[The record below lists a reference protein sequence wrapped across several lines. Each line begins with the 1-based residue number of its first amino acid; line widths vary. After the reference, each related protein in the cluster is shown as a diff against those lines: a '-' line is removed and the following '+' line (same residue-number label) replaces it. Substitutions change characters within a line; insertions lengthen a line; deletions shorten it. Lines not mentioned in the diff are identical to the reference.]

1 MKKNHSCRVR
11 FAPSPTGNLHIGGL
25 RAALF
30 NWLFAHHNGGT
41 FLLRI
46 EDTDIERSKPEYTQ
60 SILQALEWVHIASD
74 EPIVIQSERIRE
86 HHRMIDQ
93 LLMQGKAYKDYY
105 QQDEFFEL
113 YAAKYGSAEFAKAYH
128 ICRDQDQHQ
137 GDKPYVVRFK
147 LPLDRGPITFQDM
160 IRGQVSIDVQQLDD
174 FVIARSGGFP
184 MYNFV
189 VVIDDIFQ
197 EITHIIRGEEHLSNT
212 PKQILLYEAFDKPVP
227 QFAHL
232 PLILGPDGNKLS
244 KRDAATSVLDYK
256 YAGYL
261 PDALV
266 NYLVRLGWSHG
277 DQEVFT
283 RQELIQFFTLEAVG
297 KKGAIFDKEKLDW
310 LNGVYMR
317 AAADSTLCSI
327 MDEIDPTYK
336 DMLPFDEEQ
345 VQKLTHLYKERART
359 VVEIMQEIKKCAH
372 EPEQYDAQAV
382 AEWVD
387 KDTPDMLV
395 SLLNLVQTIDSWQ
408 LNKLKDS
415 ITALAK
421 EKGKKLGA
429 IAQPIRIALVGGS
442 SSPSVFELVDIL
454 GKDESIRRIE
464 LLLEYLQ
471 QMSG

>member
-1 MKKNHSCRVR
+1 MKKNSSCRVR

-30 NWLFAHHNGGT
+30 NWLFARHNGGT

-60 SILQALEWVHIASD
+60 SILQALDWVQIASD
-74 EPIVIQSERIRE
+74 EPMVIQSERIRE

-93 LLMQGKAYKDYY
+93 LLVQGKAYKDYY

-128 ICRDQDQHQ
+128 ICRDQDQNQ

-147 LPLDRGPITFQDM
+147 LPLDRGSITFNDM
-160 IRGQVSIDVQQLDD
+160 IRGQITIGTEQLDD

-212 PKQILLYEAFDKPVP
+212 PKQILLYEAFGKPVP

-244 KRDAATSVLDYK
+244 KRDAATSVLEYK

-261 PDALV
+261 PDALF

-317 AAADSTLCSI
+317 AADDVALCAT
-327 MDEIDPTYK
+327 MEEIDPTYT
-336 DMLPFDEEQ
+336 DMLPFDDEQ
-345 VQKLTHLYKERART
+345 LVQLMHLYKERAKT
-359 VVEIMQEIKKCAH
+359 VVEVMQQIKTFAH
-372 EPEQYDAQAV
+372 EPTHYDAQAI

-387 KDTPDMLV
+387 KDTRDMLV
-395 SLLNLVQTIDSWQ
+395 CLINLLQMIDSWE
-408 LNKLKDS
+408 LNKIKDS
-415 ITALAK
+415 ITAVAK

-429 IAQPIRIALVGGS
+429 VAQPIRIALVGGS
-442 SSPSVFELVDIL
+442 SSPSVFELLDIL
-454 GKDESIRRIE
+454 GKDESLRRIE

-471 QMSG
+471 QMPG